1 MENQISEQTEIKK
14 RGNPN
19 WHKGQSANP
28 GGRVKNRISL
38 TAMLEAEL
46 HKHPIINDKPSEHTW
61 AELLLQAWLHNA
73 LKQPV
78 LMKELIERID
88 GKSLES
94 IDVTTK
100 G

>member
-1 MENQISEQTEIKK
+1 
-14 RGNPN
+14 
-19 WHKGQSANP
+19 
-28 GGRVKNRISL
+28 
-38 TAMLEAEL
+38 MLEAEL
-46 HKHPIINDKPSEHTW
+46 HKHPIINGKPSEHTW

-100 G
+100 GEAITKFIVADQATKEAAERIEAEPCVN